1 MIGDLLVFGRGEG
14 TVQLVGEVV
23 AWRKILRHEGDVER
37 CGEVGQGIKH
47 VDAVLYLSREDEVAH
62 DNAAVGYAVI
72 VGGEG

>member
-23 AWRKILRHEGDVER
+23 AWRKILSHESNMER
-37 CGEVGQGIKH
+37 CGEVGQGIKY
-47 VDAVLYLSREDEVAH
+47 VNAVLYLSGEDEVAY